1 MITDRSVF
9 RDDWLPDVQHREAE
23 MTVLT
28 DALTPVLEGVRA
40 EDVLLHGPQGVGK
53 TVLTRAALDRLNRQQ
68 PTPSAHVHCLG
79 TSTAGIVRSILQEL
93 PGSDP
98 ARTTP
103 QEELIATLQ
112 ERVSEPTVVVL
123 DEGDDLPEA
132 DVLDVLRRVPDI
144 SWIAICHDEI
154 DWLSRVDE
162 STRHGLTD
170 RSLQLDKFTT
180 SELTDILEA
189 RQRVGLEGGAISRG
203 QLRMLAD
210 GAAGVARRG
219 IFALRAAAELATE
232 RGHTTIEDV
241 DVEDSFDRAR
251 RQLREQALESLPL
264 HHHILYEIIRRKG
277 EVQTAAINDRYDA
290 ISTVA
295 YDGYDQMPIS
305 KRDRR
310 TKLQKLVD
318 YDLVDRRDEDRKRV
332 YWACDRSISSPLDLQ
347 VPVP

>member
-1 MITDRSVF
+1 MITDWSVF
-9 RDDWLPDVQHREAE
+9 SDDWLPDVQHRESE
-23 MTVLT
+23 MNVLT
-28 DALTPVLEGVRA
+28 DALAPVLDGNRA

-53 TVLTRAALDRLNRQQ
+53 TVLARAALDRLERQQ

-79 TSTAGIVRSILQEL
+79 ASTAVIVRAILRDL

-103 QEELIATLQ
+103 QDQLIATLQ

-123 DEGDDLPEA
+123 DEGDDLPST
-132 DVLDVLRRVPDI
+132 DILDVLRRVPDI

-162 STRHGLTD
+162 SIRHGLSD

-180 SELTDILEA
+180 AELTDILEA
-189 RQRVGLEGGAISRG
+189 RQRVGLEGGVISRG
-203 QLRMLAD
+203 QLRTLAD

-219 IFALRAAAELATE
+219 IFALRAAAELAVE
-232 RGHTTIEDV
+232 RGHTTIADI
-241 DVEDSFDRAR
+241 DIDDSFARAR
-251 RQLREQALESLPL
+251 RELREQALDSLPL

-277 EVQTAAINDRYDA
+277 EVRTAAINTRYDA
-290 ISTVA
+290 VSEVV
-295 YDGYDQMPIS
+295 YDGTDQTPIS
-305 KRDRR
+305 KRERR
-310 TKLQKLVD
+310 TKLQKLVE
-318 YDLVDRRDEDRKRV
+318 YDLVDRRDENGGRV